1 MFSIPSCRPKK
12 CLQYVLKIC
21 WDDEEIFI
29 TWRITYKRQDVD
41 HCTPSTSA
49 LGMSTSG
56 AREASIRAFPRMRLS
71 DNLPKSWKKCVFS
84 SWLRHFPWISFL
96 MPSKMRKPLYIGKM
110 RRSEISFITLPVIVW
125 QVLVG
130 GTNERQNGH
139 KLTIIS
145 FFYFFDFLP

>member
-1 MFSIPSCRPKK
+1 MNIRTS
-12 CLQYVLKIC
+12 
-21 WDDEEIFI
+21 FI
-29 TWRITYKRQDVD
+29 NYLFK
-41 HCTPSTSA
+41 
-49 LGMSTSG
+49 
-56 AREASIRAFPRMRLS
+56 
-71 DNLPKSWKKCVFS
+71 N
-84 SWLRHFPWISFL
+84 
-96 MPSKMRKPLYIGKM
+96 KPLYIGKM